1 MRHRLLL
8 VALWITVAAVVVL
21 FDWGV
26 TREARTTYS
35 PEAEGSTRAAQ
46 RARPGGG

>member
-8 VALWITVAAVVVL
+8 VALWITVLAAVAL

-26 TREARTTYS
+26 TREARTDYS

-46 RARPGGG
+46 RAGPGGR